1 MSPTPTPSIRAA
13 RDELDARPSRAGRA
27 AVVACGAL
35 AFDVR
40 SIAQRRGWDIDVV
53 PIPALLHNR
62 PEKIPAAV
70 ADAIASH
77 DVVAIAYAD
86 CGTYGA
92 LDSLLADTPIQRLAG
107 DNCYDVLSRDEVE
120 HALAEQ
126 PGTYFLT
133 DFLARTF
140 EHTVVRELG
149 LDRWPELRHTYFAH
163 YTRVVWLAQRPTPAT
178 RRCAEAAAGRL
189 QLPLEICPVGNT
201 GLERELERVLAA

>member
-1 MSPTPTPSIRAA
+1 MSHAPGPRTTPTTRTT
-13 RDELDARPSRAGRA
+13 RPTRA

-40 SIAQRRGWDIDVV
+40 SIARRRGWDIDVV
-53 PIPALLHNR
+53 PVPALLHNR
-62 PEKIPAAV
+62 PEQIPAAV
-70 ADAIASH
+70 ADALAGH
-77 DVVAIAYAD
+77 DVVAVAYAD

-92 LDSLLADTPIQRLAG
+92 LDELLAGTGVRRLAG

-120 HALAEQ
+120 QALAEE

-140 EHTVVRELG
+140 EHTVVRQLG

-178 RRCAEAAAGRL
+178 RRRAEAAAARL
-189 QLPLEICPVGNT
+189 ELPLEIRPVGNT
-201 GLERELERVLAA
+201 GLERGLERLLTA